1 MKKIVNKILLT
12 SLIAASIL
20 LPTTPVLKTNIT
32 NTLESNQT
40 QVNALQSAS
49 SKIAATTLPTSWT
62 INENF
67 GVSLY
72 TLYANIFQ
80 CFLSTDPS
88 GFSFLNDPTKSTS
101 DKTAFE
107 NTVTKLM
114 EGWGQNNLSLLTYL
128 INNGINVSAS
138 DFKIVQSTTPNL
150 GSPSE
155 INIINS
161 SAPTT
166 MIWAAP
172 SPNQNSINYVVAHTI
187 INGIFLS
194 TLQYIE
200 SEITSNSGFPQFDKY
215 YVQMFAN
222 VVTFLF
228 NGTFSAD
235 RPTTEI
241 FNECQS
247 PEGQASDLT
256 KTQLTCSNEL
266 FGLDDSGNQVLF
278 NSQKIFFVTD
288 FIQDFLFN
296 IVKKGSKNTPV
307 DADLSAQVL
316 TNLMG
321 TFLGSF
327 KVLGFKESPT
337 NPGVLAPTQANL
349 QNLFITNQNSV
360 NLSKVDLTTRDNLNN
375 LLSTSLSKA
384 YKFTA
389 APDSDIALSSP
400 DNTSGHMNDYL
411 NKFISWIYT
420 VDNPYD
426 PMSRVSKL
434 DNFIGNNLI
443 LPTNTIPDAL
453 SSIIISQSYSNYNP
467 NNFYLTPR
475 ILTRINPNN
484 SAKKFLFS
492 EISNDAN
499 VISLSYKEK
508 DSDIGE
514 HFGLFLKTI
523 DKFNTGVFNEVN
535 VSFILSAVFGSLAG
549 AAILAYIIFAVR
561 RHFKYEYM
569 WKKRNSQQD

>member
-1 MKKIVNKILLT
+1 MKKIINKIFLT
-12 SLIAASIL
+12 TLVATSIF
-20 LPTTPVLKTNIT
+20 LPTGIVIKNSVVNSLNDKQTR
-32 NTLESNQT
+32 TLN
-40 QVNALQSAS
+40 LPS
-49 SKIAATTLPTSWT
+49 SKVQATTLPTSWS

-80 CFLSTDPS
+80 SFIQTDSTA
-88 GFSFLNDPTKSTS
+88 FSFLNDPAKSPT

-107 NTVTKLM
+107 VTVNKLM
-114 EGWGQNNLSLLTYL
+114 QGWGTNNLSLLNYL
-128 INNGINVSAS
+128 VNNGINVSTN
-138 DFKIVQSTTPNL
+138 DFKIVQSSTPNL

-155 INIINS
+155 INIIDS
-161 SAPTT
+161 TVPTK

-172 SPNQNSINYVVAHTI
+172 APNENAMNYSIAHTI

-200 SEITSNSGFPQFDKY
+200 SEIAADSNFPRFDKY

-235 RPTTEI
+235 RPTTEM

-266 FGLDDSGNQVLF
+266 FGLDGNGNQVLF

-296 IVKKGSKNTPV
+296 IVKKGSQNTPMS
-307 DADLSAQVL
+307 ANESAQIL
-316 TNLMG
+316 TNLVG

-327 KVLGFKESPT
+327 KVLGMKEAPN
-337 NPGVLAPTQANL
+337 NPDVLTPSQAST
-349 QNLFITNQNSV
+349 QNLFLINQNSV
-360 NLSKVDLTTRDNLNN
+360 DLSKVDLTTTKHLHN
-375 LLSTSLSKA
+375 LLSTSLSNG
-384 YKFTA
+384 YKFTGSKN
-389 APDSDIALSSP
+389 SDVALSSP
-400 DNTSGHMNDYL
+400 DNTSGHMNDYV
-411 NKFISWIYT
+411 NKFIAWIYT

-426 PMSRVSKL
+426 PMSRISKL
-434 DNFIGNNLI
+434 ENFIGNNLI

-467 NNFYLTPR
+467 NKFYLTPR
-475 ILTRINPNN
+475 ILTRLNPNS
-484 SAKKFLFS
+484 SAKKFLSS

-499 VISLSYKEK
+499 LVSLSYREK
-508 DSDIGE
+508 DSDIGA
-514 HFGLFLKTI
+514 HFSLFLKTI
-523 DKFNTGVFNEVN
+523 DKFNTGSFDEVN
-535 VSFILSAVFGSLAG
+535 VGFILSVVFGSLAG
-549 AAILAYIIFAVR
+549 AAVLAYIIFAVR

-569 WKKRNSQQD
+569 WKKRNSEQE